1 MIVPLRRKVGTGF
14 RSEENIRTR
23 SSELSGFAIC
33 SFEKTGILVVPTTDN
48 PYLASKVLS
57 TPVKMVSRLSLVFL
71 GIVFLAIA
79 KSWVLWTLVR
89 MALAGSRIAV
99 HAAKRTSK

>member
-1 MIVPLRRKVGTGF
+1 MIVTPRRKVGTGF

-33 SFEKTGILVVPTTDN
+33 SFDKSGILVMPTTDN

-57 TPVKMVSRLSLVFL
+57 TPVKMVSRRSLVIL

-79 KSWVLWTLVR
+79 MFCVFWTLVR
-89 MALAGSRIAV
+89 MA
-99 HAAKRTSK
+99 